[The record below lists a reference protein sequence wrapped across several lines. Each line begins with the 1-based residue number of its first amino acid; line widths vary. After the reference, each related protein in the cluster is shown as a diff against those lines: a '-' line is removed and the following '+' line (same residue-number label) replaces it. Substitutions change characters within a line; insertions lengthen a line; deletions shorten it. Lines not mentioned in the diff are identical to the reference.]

1 MKQWTRDELGEIL
14 HNSKKIAVVGL
25 SDNPSRTSFMVS
37 EAMQLAGYQIIP
49 INPTIISSLGETAL
63 GELKDLKEEVDIV
76 NIFRRP
82 EFLQDLLPGI
92 LSLKNKPIIWTQ
104 LGVIDKNFYNE
115 LVKNGYQVVMD
126 RCIKVEHSMTK
137 RK

>member
-37 EAMQLAGYQIIP
+37 EAMQRAGYQIIP

>member
-1 MKQWTRDELGEIL
+1 MKDWTREELGEIL
-14 HNSKKIAVVGL
+14 RSSKKIAVIGL
-25 SDNPSRTSFMVS
+25 SDNPTRTSYMVS
-37 EAMQLAGYQIIP
+37 AAMQQAGYKIIP
-49 INPTIISSLGETAL
+49 INPTINTSLGEKAFDHL
-63 GELKDLKEEVDIV
+63 DDLNDQVDIV

-92 LSLKNKPIIWTQ
+92 LSLKYKPIIWTQ
-104 LGVIDKNFYNE
+104 LGVVDENFYNE
-115 LVKNGYQVVMD
+115 LVKNGFQVIMD